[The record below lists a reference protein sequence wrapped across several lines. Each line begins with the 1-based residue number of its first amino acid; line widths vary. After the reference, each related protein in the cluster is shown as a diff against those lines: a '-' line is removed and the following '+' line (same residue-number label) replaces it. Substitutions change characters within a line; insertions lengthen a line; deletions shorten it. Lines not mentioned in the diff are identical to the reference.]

1 MTTNPRRT
9 RHGGSYGHGPSV
21 REFLTT
27 AMRVAGVAIDDE
39 TLAHLIPLVETSLAD
54 WPLLTRAALAKLE
67 PMAGPGRPASGS

>member
-1 MTTNPRRT
+1 
-9 RHGGSYGHGPSV
+9 
-21 REFLTT
+21 
-27 AMRVAGVAIDDE
+27 MRVAGVAIDDE